1 MFQRTLRAPAFRGA
15 LAALRPTS
23 TSYTLLPR
31 IGASLSQTRLLS
43 DEVRQAIDR
52 AVASAPVVL
61 FMKGTPETPQCGFS
75 RTSIQILG
83 LQGVDPRKF
92 TAFNVLEDEE
102 LRSGIKEYS
111 DWPTIPQLYVD
122 GEFVGGCDILI
133 NMHKDGS
140 LAKLLSEKKVLVE
153 EEGEEAGDAEPATQ
167 DVEGQKAEEVRA
179 TTEQSTGGR
188 SKDAKGESS

>member
-1 MFQRTLRAPAFRGA
+1 MGTITSNNTITAKMFSRTAFSVASQTLRPRRNPLLSPRF
-15 LAALRPTS
+15 AALQKSFLS
-23 TSYTLLPR
+23 T
-31 IGASLSQTRLLS
+31 
-43 DEVRQAIDR
+43 EVRSAIDK

-111 DWPTIPQLYVD
+111 DWPTIPQLYID
-122 GEFVGGCDILI
+122 KEFVGGCDILI

-140 LAKLLSEKKVLVE
+140 LAQLLAEKKVIIE
-153 EEGEEAGDAEPATQ
+153 DDTNPDSDAE
-167 DVEGQKAEEVRA
+167 GQQAQETRA
-179 TTEQSTGGR
+179 TTEQSTGAR